1 MKLLFCC
8 EFYHPSRGGVQE
20 VMRQIAERMVQLGHD
35 VTVATTALPERDFSE
50 WNGVKIVEFNIRGN
64 RSIGLKGNVADY
76 VEFLKTFP
84 ADAIMIKAA
93 QQWTFDAAW
102 DALDTISARKV
113 FIPCGYSG
121 LYLPEYRD
129 YFKALPD
136 ILAKFDR
143 LIFYAERYR
152 DIDFSREHG
161 QTHFDVVPNGASD
174 IEFAVAPDASFRET
188 LGIAQD
194 EIVLLTVGSPIN
206 SKGHLE
212 AVIAFN
218 MLERPDE
225 RMILILNGNWPEP
238 PMIAQEPPSLGF
250 LNGFLRL
257 VDRAKRTLQRDGII
271 LVLKYIAV
279 FIYYKLLAVARR
291 FTRMVLKPLRQM
303 QHRVML
309 VLHRFNFMKNSVQP
323 LSRNLDEWIALANAQ
338 PGKRVIKTNLPRPVL
353 VQAFLNADLFVF
365 ASNIEYSPLV
375 LFEACAAGLPFI
387 SGPVGNSEEIARW
400 TGGGIICPAQKDKF
414 GYTRVDP
421 AVLASKID
429 DLLSEPALRQ
439 ALSQA
444 GRKAWQDT
452 YNWGA
457 ISRRYEATLRGD
469 TQNSHT

>member
-1 MKLLFCC
+1 
-8 EFYHPSRGGVQE
+8 
-20 VMRQIAERMVQLGHD
+20 MRQIAERMVQRGHD
-35 VTVATTALPERDFSE
+35 VTVATTALPERDFSI

-64 RSIGLKGNVADY
+64 RSTGLKGDVAHY

-143 LIFYAERYR
+143 LIFYAESYR

-161 QTHFDVVPNGASD
+161 HTHFDILPNGASD
-174 IEFAVAPDASFRET
+174 IEFAVSPDPSFRET
-188 LGIAQD
+188 LDIAQD
-194 EIVLLTVGSPIN
+194 ETVLLTVGSPVN

-212 AVIAFN
+212 SAIAFN
-218 MLERPDE
+218 LLERPGE
-225 RMILILNGNWPEP
+225 RLTLILNGHWPEP
-238 PMIAQEPPSLGF
+238 PMITQNPPPSGVQNPPPPGVLKRV
-250 LNGFLRL
+250 LRL
-257 VDRAKRTLQRDGII
+257 VDRAKRTLHRDGLIVM
-271 LVLKYIAV
+271 LQHTMV
-279 FIYYKLLAVARR
+279 FIYYKLLAIARR
-291 FTRMVLKPLRQM
+291 FIRMVLKFLR
-303 QHRVML
+303 HAR
-309 VLHRFNFMKNSVQP
+309 HRFMMALHKLNLRKNSAQP
-323 LSRNLDEWIALANAQ
+323 PSRNLDEWIALANAQ
-338 PGKRVIKTNLPRPVL
+338 PGKRVIKTNLPRPAL

-414 GYTRVDP
+414 GYTRIDP

-429 DLLSEPALRQ
+429 YLLSEPAQRQ

-444 GRKAWQDT
+444 GRQAWRDT

-457 ISRRYEATLRGD
+457 ISRRYEAILSGEAQISD
-469 TQNSHT
+469 M